1 MRMKI
6 NKIICTVLLL
16 ILMLSIGASAKTY
29 PSYNYLE
36 NGGIAVSPQP
46 FRVDDV
52 LFADDFG
59 GESFKKASDIA
70 ADEKGNLFV
79 SETEK
84 NRIAVRYT
92 DGSGRIIDSF
102 TVGENIETF
111 KEPQGLFAR
120 DGLLYVCD
128 YGNNRLV
135 ILNLND
141 MTARLIKDVKSS
153 ILDADFMF
161 LPKRLAVDDYGRMYC
176 VSDGQ
181 YNGLMVFE
189 KTGDFAGFVGANK
202 ASVTLT
208 DLIWR
213 FLSTDEQKAQQN
225 IFIPTEFSSVAVDR
239 NNFIYTTTST
249 VDSYTPAESEPI
261 RKQSPNGN
269 NILSFQ
275 DKKYPIGDVE
285 FSLNGET
292 YSGPS
297 RFSDIT
303 VWDNG
308 IYSALDQTR
317 NRIFTYDT
325 AGNLL
330 FIFGG
335 IGESE
340 GYFSLPVA
348 IECSGGKLYVLDN
361 KTGAVTVL
369 STTPYAER
377 VVSAVDYTV
386 AGNFE
391 SALTAW
397 YSVLDYNNNC
407 ELAYLNI
414 SQILLNNDDYEAAMK
429 NAKLANNQAAYSEA
443 FTLNRAE
450 IIGENIGYIVVFG
463 ALGVLLLIV
472 LVKLGKK
479 YRVIGRLEDRFPT
492 VAALT
497 FSKQIMYAPFDGFWV
512 QKREKKGN
520 VLSGIVIIALL
531 FLSFVYKVEG
541 TGFCFASPEK
551 ELTQFNLFLELAKA
565 ILPIMLWCL
574 ANWCVTTLMG
584 GSGNFRDIFIF
595 STFSLVPFIFTSF
608 ISTFLSNFLTLEEGA
623 LLTIVS
629 FVGILYSAFLFI
641 AATCSVHECSFGRAV
656 LTILVTLL
664 GMVII
669 VFIAILF
676 FNLINKFFDFAISI
690 YNELRLRA

>member
-1 MRMKI
+1 MHMKI
-6 NKIICTVLLL
+6 SKIICIALLL
-16 ILMLSIGASAKTY
+16 ILVLSVGASAETY

-59 GESFKKASDIA
+59 GESFKKASDLA

-92 DGSGRIIDSF
+92 DGTVKIIDTF
-102 TVGENIETF
+102 TVNGVAETF

-120 DGLLYVCD
+120 NGILHVCD
-128 YGNNRLV
+128 YGNNRV
-135 ILNLND
+135 VSINLAD
-141 MTARLIKDVKSS
+141 MTATLIKDVEST
-153 ILDADFMF
+153 ILDADFVF
-161 LPKRLAVDDYGRMYC
+161 YPKRLAVDDYGRMYC
-176 VSDGQ
+176 VADGQ

-189 KTGDFAGFVGANK
+189 KNGTFSGFVGANK
-202 ASVTLT
+202 AKVSLT

-213 FLSTDEQKAQQN
+213 YLSTDEQNAQQS
-225 IFIPTEFSSVAVDR
+225 IFIPTEFSSVAVDI

-269 NILSFQ
+269 NILAYK
-275 DKKYPIGDVE
+275 DKKYPIGDIK
-285 FSLNGET
+285 FSLTGET

-308 IYSALDQTR
+308 LYSALDQTR

-330 FIFGG
+330 FVFGG

-348 IECSGGKLYVLDN
+348 IEYSNEKLYVLDN

-369 STTPYAER
+369 STTPYAQR
-377 VVSAVDYTV
+377 VITAVDYTV
-386 AGNFE
+386 EGNFE

-414 SQILLNNDDYEAAMK
+414 SQILLDNDDYEAAMK
-429 NAKLANNQAAYSEA
+429 NAKLANNQKAYSEA

-463 ALGVLLLIV
+463 ALGVLLLVI
-472 LVKLGKK
+472 LIKLGKK
-479 YRVIGRLEDRFPT
+479 YRVIGRLEERFPT

-497 FSKQIMYAPFDGFWV
+497 FSKQIIYAPFDGFWV

-520 VLSGIVIIALL
+520 VLSGIIIIVLL
-531 FLSFVYKVEG
+531 FFSFVYSVEG
-541 TGFCFASPEK
+541 KGFCFATPQK

-565 ILPIMLWCL
+565 VLPIMLWCL

-608 ISTFLSNFLTLEEGA
+608 LSTFLSNFLTLEEGA

-629 FVGILYSAFLFI
+629 MVGILYSAFLFI
-641 AATCSVHECSFGRAV
+641 AATCSVHECSFGRAI

-676 FNLINKFFDFAISI
+676 FNLINKFFDFAISV
-690 YNELRLRA
+690 YNELRLRT